1 MTLEEGIKLAESG
14 DIGAM
19 ISLGDYYIQKKE
31 SADDIEKAAEWFEK
45 AAEHKV
51 VYAMHMTVLTK
62 KIQAHGGLMVAD
74 KVEMG
79 VAFALDEWQSV
90 YEWAAEE
97 LECIN
102 NNVPGSENIKLAD
115 AIQNFEEASYY
126 FALCS
131 HCLGKDEQAVELV
144 CDLNDVRSKILCAGA
159 RIQLAQTN
167 SDYASAAKLLMSVIE
182 DSSYAA
188 AEKYAIEEE
197 VYATAGIQLSMM
209 HRLLINDLDA
219 AVSVLKFMEN
229 NVHREKNIQ
238 KVKEE
243 LNRYQK
249 KLFGGYKYV

>member
-19 ISLGDYYIQKKE
+19 ISLGNYYIQKQE

-45 AAEHKV
+45 AAKHKV
-51 VYAMHMTVLTK
+51 VYAMHMTVLAK
-62 KIQAHGGLMVAD
+62 KIQAYGGLMVAD

-79 VAFALDEWQSV
+79 VDFALDEWKSV

-97 LECIN
+97 LDCIN
-102 NNVPGSENIKLAD
+102 KNVPGSEEIKISD

-131 HCLGKDEQAVELV
+131 HCVGKHEQAVALV
-144 CDLNDVRSKILCAGA
+144 CDFDDARSKILCAAA
-159 RIQLAQTN
+159 RIQLAETN

-188 AEKYAIEEE
+188 AEKYSIEEE

-219 AVSVLKFMEN
+219 AVSVLQFMAN
-229 NVHREKNIQ
+229 HVHRAENVQ
-238 KVKEE
+238 KINSE

>member
-19 ISLGDYYIQKKE
+19 ISLGNYYIQKKE

-45 AAEHKV
+45 AAKHKV
-51 VYAMHMTVLTK
+51 VYAIHMTVLAK

-79 VAFALDEWQSV
+79 VAFALDEWKSV

-97 LECIN
+97 LNCIN
-102 NNVPGSENIKLAD
+102 NKVPGSEEIKISD

-131 HCLGKDEQAVELV
+131 YWEDKYAQAVELV
-144 CDLNDVRSKILCAGA
+144 CDFDDARSKILCAAA

-167 SDYASAAKLLMSVIE
+167 SDYASAAKLLMSAIE

-197 VYATAGIQLSMM
+197 VYTIAAIQLSMM
-209 HRLLINDLDA
+209 HRELIHDLDA
-219 AVSVLKFMEN
+219 AVSVLQFMAN
-229 NVHREKNIQ
+229 HVRRDKNIQ
-238 KVKEE
+238 KINSE